1 MKIKYNSPVVL
12 TFAIISFF
20 ALVLN
25 YLTGGMSNNLLFVT
39 YFSSLLNPLTYVRLF
54 THVLGHANWSHFFGN
69 MLLFLLVGPMLEEK
83 YGSKKILFVILI
95 TAFVTAVINGI
106 FFNTGLLGASGIVF
120 AFIMMS
126 SMTAVKEKE
135 IPLTFII
142 VLIMYV
148 GKEVINIFT
157 VDNVSQFAHLV
168 GGACGSIFGFINI
181 KKNRL

>member
-39 YFSSLLNPLTYVRLF
+39 YSSSLLNPLTYVRLF